1 MITDKDIEKAT
12 PVIKGIIPILEST
25 SSPKEKGEALSVY
38 IASEVS
44 RIRAEAAEEARKEAA
59 DRAVEWVIS
68 KGGHP
73 YDERYEFD
81 IDPRTFEDEL
91 RAAIFKEATE

>member
-44 RIRAEAAEEARKEAA
+44 RIRAEAAEEARREAA
-59 DRAVEWVIS
+59 DRAVAFV
-68 KGGHP
+68 
-73 YDERYEFD
+73 DENLIGLSEFD
-81 IDPRTFEDEL
+81 TGLIRDL
-91 RAAIFKEATE
+91 RAAILKEATE